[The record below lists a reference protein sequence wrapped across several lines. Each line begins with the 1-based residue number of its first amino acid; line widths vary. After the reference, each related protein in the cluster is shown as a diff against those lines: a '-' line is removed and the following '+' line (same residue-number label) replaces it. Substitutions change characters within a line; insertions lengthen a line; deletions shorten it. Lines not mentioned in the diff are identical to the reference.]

1 MSVTRKNRFFGIA
14 AMVAILLL
22 TGTVAYL
29 ASEGISVRLLEASL
43 REEKLKA
50 EVMLSEKLQLE
61 KEIAKQEAVLST
73 LRETNGALQYNID
86 RTTRDVN
93 DRDKQIQ
100 AMRGEYAAAT
110 RLKQQHQA
118 LQAEYEAQADNL
130 ADARRSARGMQS
142 AQDDLEQTVALL
154 LQQNKN
160 LTGELHAW
168 RLSAVNDVRVEPYR
182 KNERLTL
189 HARKTRKLV
198 VHVDVAS
205 RVEDLQ
211 FRITDPAGQVLPAEA
226 GKISTTVVDD
236 GIPPK
241 YVASTRQAI
250 LKEYPYK
257 RVAMV
262 FTPSGK
268 LEAGIYQIDIL
279 NETESIGS
287 LQVKFR

>member
-1 MSVTRKNRFFGIA
+1 MSVMRKNSVFGIA

-61 KEIAKQEAVLST
+61 KEIAKQEATLST
-73 LRETNGALQYNID
+73 LRETNGALQYNVD
-86 RTTRDVN
+86 RTAREVK

-100 AMRGEYAAAT
+100 AMRQEFVAAA

-118 LQAEYEAQADNL
+118 LQVGYDAQAGDL
-130 ADARRSARGMQS
+130 ADARRSLKGMQS
-142 AQDDLEQTVALL
+142 AQDDLEQTIALL
-154 LQQNKN
+154 LQQNKS

-168 RLSAVNDVRVEPYR
+168 RLSVVKDVRVEPYR

-189 HARKTRKLV
+189 SARKTRKLV
-198 VHVDVAS
+198 VHVEVAS

-262 FTPSGK
+262 FTPSEK

-279 NETESIGS
+279 SETESIGS

>member
-1 MSVTRKNRFFGIA
+1 MRKNRVLGVA

-22 TGTVAYL
+22 TGTVAYM
-29 ASEGISVRLLEASL
+29 ASEDISVRLLEASL
-43 REEKLKA
+43 RDEKLKA

-61 KEIAKQEAVLST
+61 KEIVKQEAALST
-73 LRETNGALQYNID
+73 LRETNGALQYNVD
-86 RTTRDVN
+86 RTTRAVK
-93 DRDKQIQ
+93 DRDTQIR
-100 AMRGEYAAAT
+100 AMRQEYAGAT

-118 LQAEYEAQADNL
+118 LQAKHDAQAGDL
-130 ADARRSARGMQS
+130 ADARRSLKGMQS
-142 AQDDLEQTVALL
+142 AQDDLEQTIALL
-154 LQQNKN
+154 LQQNKS
-160 LTGELHAW
+160 LTDELHAW
-168 RLSAVNDVRVEPYR
+168 RLSAVKDVRVEPYR

-189 HARKTRKLV
+189 SARKTRKLV
-198 VHVDVAS
+198 VHVAVAS
-205 RVEDLQ
+205 RVQDLQ
-211 FRITDPAGQVLPAEA
+211 FRITDPGGQVLSADA

-241 YVASTRQAI
+241 HVASTRQAI

-262 FTPSGK
+262 FTPSEK

>member
-1 MSVTRKNRFFGIA
+1 
-14 AMVAILLL
+14 MVAILLL

-43 REEKLKA
+43 REEMLKT

-61 KEIAKQEAVLST
+61 KEIARQAAALST
-73 LRETNGALQYNID
+73 LRVANGALQYKAA
-86 RTTRDVN
+86 RAVGEVK
-93 DRDKQIQ
+93 DRDAQIT
-100 AMRGEYAAAT
+100 AMRREYAGAT
-110 RLKQQHQA
+110 RLRQQHQA
-118 LQAEYEAQADNL
+118 LQAGYEAQATDL
-130 ADARRSARGMQS
+130 ADTRRSVKRMQS

-168 RLSAVNDVRVEPYR
+168 RLSAVKDVRVEPYR

-189 HARKTRKLV
+189 SARKTRKLV

-205 RVEDLQ
+205 RVKDLH
-211 FRITDPAGQVLPAEA
+211 FRITDPAGQVLSAA
-226 GKISTTVVDD
+226 DGDMSTTVVDD

-257 RVAMV
+257 RVAMI
-262 FTPSGK
+262 FIPSER

-279 NETESIGS
+279 SDTESIGS

>member
-1 MSVTRKNRFFGIA
+1 MRKNRVFGIA

-22 TGTVAYL
+22 TGTVAYM

-50 EVMLSEKLQLE
+50 ETMLSEKLQLE
-61 KEIAKQEAVLST
+61 KEIVKQEAALST
-73 LRETNGALQYNID
+73 LRETNGALQYNVD
-86 RTTRDVN
+86 RMAREVN
-93 DRDKQIQ
+93 DRDARIR
-100 AMRGEYAAAT
+100 AMRREYAGAT
-110 RLKQQHQA
+110 RLKQQHEA
-118 LQAEYEAQADNL
+118 LQTEHEAQAVDL
-130 ADARRSARGMQS
+130 ADARRSQKGMLRVQE
-142 AQDDLEQTVALL
+142 DLEQTIALL

-168 RLSAVNDVRVEPYR
+168 RLSAVKDVRVEPYR

-189 HARKTRKLV
+189 RARKTRKLV

-211 FRITDPAGQVLPAEA
+211 FRITDPAGRVLSAEA
-226 GKISTTVVDD
+226 GKISTTVVND

-241 YVASTRQAI
+241 YVASTRQTV

-262 FTPSGK
+262 FTPSER

-279 NETESIGS
+279 NDTESIGS